1 MRIEKSSTILETA
14 IEAAQRAGQ
23 VIVER
28 YSAGHTFTVKGYRD
42 VSTEV
47 DTAAEA
53 IIMGLVRD
61 RFPGHAILSEEA
73 GGSPIGDGFTWV
85 VDPLDGTTNYAHR
98 LPVFATSIGVLQGGA
113 PLVGVIYDPLR
124 EHMFIAE
131 QGGGARLNG
140 APLRVSRVS
149 DLGQAA
155 VGTDWGYDDELREQ
169 VLASLHRIS
178 PRCGTVRTLG
188 SATLAL
194 AYVAAGWL
202 DCYFHLKL
210 SPWDAAAGM
219 LLINEAGGRV
229 STPAGG
235 PYRVDLPGCLA
246 TNGLLHDEML
256 ALLSPRRHAGHA
268 EKTG

>member
-1 MRIEKSSTILETA
+1 MRTENSSRILETA

-23 VIVER
+23 VLVER
-28 YSAGHTFTVKGYRD
+28 YAAPHTLTVKGYRD
-42 VSTEV
+42 ISTEV

-140 APLRVSRVS
+140 APLRVSRVPS
-149 DLGQAA
+149 PARA
-155 VGTDWGYDDELREQ
+155 IPKSVSVTWPS
-169 VLASLHRIS
+169 ASTI
-178 PRCGTVRTLG
+178 
-188 SATLAL
+188 TLAGL
-194 AYVAAGWL
+194 TSR
-202 DCYFHLKL
+202 C
-210 SPWDAAAGM
+210 
-219 LLINEAGGRV
+219 
-229 STPAGG
+229 
-235 PYRVDLPGCLA
+235 
-246 TNGLLHDEML
+246 TN
-256 ALLSPRRHAGHA
+256 PRLWA
-268 EKTG
+268 